1 MFGCLHLPAAW
12 AQGNRDFMRE
22 TGKIGVV
29 TGVILVIFFGIVV
42 WLFRL
47 ERKLT
52 NIEHQIH
59 NDK

>member
-1 MFGCLHLPAAW
+1 MSLL
-12 AQGNRDFMRE
+12 NRLER
-22 TGKIGVV
+22 
-29 TGVILVIFFGIVV
+29 FFGRLAIPNITLYLVFGQV
-42 WLFRL
+42 LFWSVSFFGLFRL